1 MSRCLTPVTGHIART
16 ALGLLTSC
24 CTTNI
29 VVPTPK
35 FAIPTGGE
43 DGDRGRGSSA
53 RVSFVAA
60 VDGTPASYR
69 ALAAALQL
77 AGPGDDV
84 VALHVRHPSAA
95 DVPEAGDAVCAESER
110 IMAALSSSRRVGS
123 SGGSGS
129 SSSGSSNAHANAHA
143 RAQTHA
149 PPPSPGTSQC
159 IAVDMQPAGVG
170 ETICGYVAGRP
181 QPVHFLALGTTGR
194 SASIMGGAQAPV
206 GTVGLHCLRTAECAL
221 IFSQVPGA

>member
-1 MSRCLTPVTGHIART
+1 MHAPNQGADRCQQRGSSVIGRI

-43 DGDRGRGSSA
+43 DGDRGRGNKN

-84 VALHVRHPSAA
+84 VALHVRHPSAT

-123 SGGSGS
+123 GGGGSCGGGS
-129 SSSGSSNAHANAHA
+129 SDAHANAHA
-143 RAQTHA
+143 
-149 PPPSPGTSQC
+149 PSPGTSQC

-170 ETICGYVAGRP
+170 ETICRYVAGRP

-206 GTVGLHCLRTAECAL
+206 GTVGLHCLRTSECAL